1 MSTHTNAVKAQ
12 ITNSM
17 MQRIAILDQ
26 LQRYED
32 SYALTQEFREWIL
45 DLKLTNKISK
55 QT

>member
-1 MSTHTNAVKAQ
+1 
-12 ITNSM
+12 

-32 SYALTQEFREWIL
+32 SYAIMQEFREWLL
-45 DLKLTNKISK
+45 DPKLTNKMSN

>member
-1 MSTHTNAVKAQ
+1 MSTHTNAIKAQ
-12 ITNSM
+12 ITNIM

-32 SYALTQEFREWIL
+32 SYTLTQEFREWLL
-45 DLKLTNKISK
+45 DPKLTNKISD

>member
-1 MSTHTNAVKAQ
+1 MSTNTHAIKAQ

-26 LQRYED
+26 LQCYED
-32 SYALTQEFREWIL
+32 SYALTQEYREWLL
-45 DLKLTNKISK
+45 DPKLTNKISD

>member
-1 MSTHTNAVKAQ
+1 MSTHTNAIKAQ

-26 LQRYED
+26 LQGYEG
-32 SYALTQEFREWIL
+32 SYTLTQEFREWLL
-45 DLKLTNKISK
+45 DLKLTNKISN